1 MSALLE
7 IKDVV
12 KHFPAQRDMFGR
24 AKTFV
29 RAVDH
34 VSFSV
39 DRGETLALVGESGC
53 GKSTLSRLI
62 LRLIDPDFG
71 QISFEGRDVLALDAR
86 SLRAFRREVQI
97 VFQDPYASLNPRM
110 TVRQI
115 LAEPLNLHGLGKPGD
130 RQKRVEE
137 LLSLV
142 GLPARFADRFPH
154 EFSGGQRQRVA
165 IARALAVEPK
175 LIVCDEPV
183 SALDVSIRSQV
194 LNLLRDLQDRLGLTY
209 IFVSHDLAVVKHIA
223 DRVAVMNLGQI
234 VEIADSQSLFKMPFH
249 PYTRALLSAVPIP
262 DPAARRPP
270 LLTSGEIPSALNP
283 PSGCRFHTRC
293 PFAIDKCR
301 TDPPALMPA
310 ADGHF
315 AACHRML
322 ELPPP
327 EAIASRDSGFSPVVE
342 RLLAAF
348 SQRTEDR
355 SIQGVDKAG
364 AGF

>member
-1 MSALLE
+1 MTALLE
-7 IKDVV
+7 IADVV
-12 KHFPAQRDMFGR
+12 KHFPAERDIFGR

-29 RAVDH
+29 KAVDH

-39 DRGETLALVGESGC
+39 ERGETLALVGESGC
-53 GKSTLSRLI
+53 GKSTLSRMI
-62 LRLIDPDFG
+62 LRLIDADSG
-71 QISFEGRDVLALDAR
+71 RISFEGRDLLSLDAR
-86 SLRAFRREVQI
+86 SLRTFRREVQI

-115 LAEPLNLHGLGKPGD
+115 LTEPLNLHNLGKPAD
-130 RQKRVEE
+130 RQKRVLE

-234 VEIADSQSLFKMPFH
+234 VEIADSQALFSKPLH

-270 LLTSGEIPSALNP
+270 LLTGSDIPSALNP
-283 PSGCRFHTRC
+283 PPGCRFHTRC
-293 PFAIDKCR
+293 PFAIDRCR
-301 TDPPALMPA
+301 AEPPLLTDAGE
-310 ADGHF
+310 GHL
-315 AACHRML
+315 AACHRMF
-322 ELPPP
+322 ELPPAEP
-327 EAIASRDSGFSPVVE
+327 IAARDRGFSPVVE

-348 SQRTEDR
+348 SQKTEDR
-355 SIQGVDKAG
+355 PSHGV
-364 AGF
+364 